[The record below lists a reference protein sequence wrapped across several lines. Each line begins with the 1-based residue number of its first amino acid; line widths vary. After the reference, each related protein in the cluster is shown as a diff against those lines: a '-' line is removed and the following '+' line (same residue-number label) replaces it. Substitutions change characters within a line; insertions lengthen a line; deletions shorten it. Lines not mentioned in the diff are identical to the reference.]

1 VADACS
7 HPASQRSTDI
17 TETIFSVITTVK
29 CTCGA
34 TVSENRAPKIQPSQ
48 PGTNNERKR

>member
-1 VADACS
+1 VADDCS
-7 HPASQRSTDI
+7 HPASQRSTSI
-17 TETIFSVITTVK
+17 TETIFSVITTVT

-34 TVSENRAPKIQPSQ
+34 TVSENRAPKLKPSQ